1 MPGTMYNEPLREL
14 AGKMPMIKNA
24 PGPPMDL
31 ENMRRQGV
39 RNLIAYCLNDACR
52 HQAVNLEPLVVAEI
66 KVGLGA
72 VIGHAH
78 FAVFTYSRVRT
89 FNPDGGGSV
98 SNASSVGQAGSR

>member
-1 MPGTMYNEPLREL
+1 MPI
-14 AGKMPMIKNA
+14 IKNA

-66 KVGLGA
+66 KVG
-72 VIGHAH
+72 
-78 FAVFTYSRVRT
+78 SRRRQRSRT
-89 FNPDGGGSV
+89 LRRFYLLAGQDIQSGRRRVSV
-98 SNASSVGQAGSR
+98 QRFQRRPSRIAIAPIQIT